1 MASYRLGGAMDRR
14 ALIGRYPRLSDE
26 QRRALARQLV
36 SELGPDAVI
45 SDPDLLLAYSYDA
58 TGERHFPDV
67 VVMPA
72 DSDEVSR
79 AVAVARRMG
88 APIVG
93 RGASTNLSGGTTPLV
108 GGMVVSFARMNR
120 ILDLDLSQQWVR
132 VQPGVVNADLQV
144 FLGRHGYVYPPDP
157 SSHRISTLGG
167 NIAENSGGPHCVKY
181 GVTTQHVLALEVIL
195 VDGRRLWLPRSG
207 DTFQTLDLTS
217 LVIGSEGTLALV
229 TEALLSIQPLPPARM
244 TLLAAFA
251 SVDDATRAVS
261 AVIAERIQASA
272 LELMDKESLRIVESY
287 VHAGYPV
294 NAGAVLLIELDG
306 TLDEVE
312 RAAGRVEHLMERHAT
327 LECRAA
333 QSESE
338 AEALWRGRRAHYG
351 AIARLAP
358 HIWVQDVTVPR
369 PRLAEMMDR
378 VLTIAA
384 RHDMLI
390 VTAAHAGDGN
400 LHPSMPYNPADAGQ
414 VQRLKSADRDILKA
428 CVEMGGAIT
437 GEHGI
442 GIDKAEHL
450 PLMYGPDELTV
461 MNDVKSAFDPENR
474 LNPFKALWPAE
485 PASESQ
491 SVSSGPLWA
500 PENESQ
506 LSDMMGWAR
515 AHGQVLKI
523 QGQGRRTPP
532 HGYQTLDMRAL
543 QEVFD
548 WDGANLSV
556 EVGAGM
562 PAGALA
568 RLLSQES
575 MDLPGV
581 EPFMDD
587 TVGGLVAHNAP
598 YWRLSTGRGWRDQVL
613 AVEWVDARGRRL
625 KFGRKTMKNV
635 AGYDLA
641 KLMTGSEGRLG
652 AIARVT
658 FRIRPAVEAPALYQS
673 EPMPAEEAFQA
684 ALRLIAQPNRPDGVL
699 LVKAAGGR
707 DVSLWC
713 TGGLATRPRRPAIE
727 EIVGKP
733 GSWSS
738 GSDGWLQVEQERL
751 HQVYRATADGLYQRG
766 MLPLDDMQNSYLRLM
781 QNASSAVFCCP
792 GPGWYEI
799 LGSDTSH
806 LAQTPLS
813 DEALHLAERVT
824 RVFDPDQILR

>member
-1 MASYRLGGAMDRR
+1 MASYRLGGTMDRG
-14 ALIGRYPRLSDE
+14 ALVGRYPRLSDE
-26 QRRALARQLV
+26 QRRALGQQLA
-36 SELGPDAVI
+36 SDLGAEAVI

-67 VVMPA
+67 VVLPT
-72 DSDEVSR
+72 SPEEVSR
-79 AVAVARRMG
+79 AVGIARRMG
-88 APIVG
+88 APIIG

-108 GGMVVSFARMNR
+108 GGMVVSFARMNQ
-120 ILDLDLSQQWVR
+120 ILDVDWREQWVR
-132 VQPGVVNADLQV
+132 VQPGVVNADLQA
-144 FLGRHGYVYPPDP
+144 FLGQHGYFYPPDP

-181 GVTTQHVLALEVIL
+181 GVTTQHVLALEVVL
-195 VDGRRLWLPRSG
+195 VDGRRLWLPRTG
-207 DTFQTLDLTS
+207 DTSRTLDVSS

-229 TEALLSIQPLPPARM
+229 TEALLSIRPVQPARR

-251 SVDDATRAVS
+251 SVDAATRAVS
-261 AVIAERIQASA
+261 AMIAARIQASA

-287 VHAGYPV
+287 VHAGYPM

-306 TLDEVE
+306 LEDEVE
-312 RAAGRVEHLMERHAT
+312 RATTQVELVMQRHDAI
-327 LECRAA
+327 ECRAA
-333 QSESE
+333 SSESE

-384 RHDMLI
+384 RHNMLI

-400 LHPSMPYNPADAGQ
+400 LHPSMPYNPADSGQ
-414 VQRLKSADRDILKA
+414 IQRLKSADRDILQA
-428 CVEMGGAIT
+428 CVDLGGAIT

-450 PLMYGPDELTV
+450 PLMYSPEELAV

-474 LNPFKALWPAE
+474 LNPFKALWPSE
-485 PASESQ
+485 PAAESH
-491 SVSSGPLWA
+491 SAAGGPLWA
-500 PENESQ
+500 PDNESQ
-506 LSDMMGWAR
+506 LGDMMRWAR
-515 AHGQVLKI
+515 SHGQILKI
-523 QGQGRRTPP
+523 QGQGRRTSP
-532 HGYQTLDMRAL
+532 HGYQALDMRAF

-548 WDGANLSV
+548 WDADNLSV

-568 RLLSQES
+568 RLLAQDG

-598 YWRLSTGRGWRDQVL
+598 YWRSNTGRGWRDQVL

-658 FRIRPAVEAPALYQS
+658 FRIRPAIELPVVFQS
-673 EPMPAEEAFQA
+673 YPMAAEKAFDA
-684 ALRLIAQPNRPDGVL
+684 SLRLMAQPDRPDGIL
-699 LVKAAGGR
+699 LVKRFGST

-713 TGGLATRPRRPAIE
+713 TGGLATRHRRQAIE
-727 EIVGKP
+727 NAVGTP
-733 GSWSS
+733 GTWAS
-738 GSDGWLQVEQERL
+738 GSDAWLDMEQERL
-751 HQVYRATADGLYQRG
+751 HQIYRAVAESRYRRG
-766 MLPLDDMQNSYLRLM
+766 MAPVDGMRRGYLRLM
-781 QNASSAVFCCP
+781 ENQAPSVFYCP

-799 LGSDTSH
+799 LGAEGADLH
-806 LAQTPLS
+806 QNPVN
-813 DEALHLAERVT
+813 DEVLHLAERVS